1 MNMQINEDESDF
13 TDTRIAGDFYGPAR
27 LVIDDE
33 TNDEGYLLRGIVEPQ
48 GGRLVLTS
56 ITFSQAPDGPP
67 VQRGAVG
74 KIPLEAFVYFAA
86 AEQRVFLVVDEDD
99 GRFDEAF
106 QRMLDDDRFDWVLKR
121 QQGDGPVQSVVFPSA
136 VNALADQTRGKRPKT
151 DEDYQ
156 TLATLYRWFRITEG
170 HPTAILAEKLDVSR
184 ATLQRWT
191 AKAVERGF
199 LTEDERVR

>member
-1 MNMQINEDESDF
+1 MNMQINEDETDF

-27 LVIDDE
+27 LVIDDD

-56 ITFSQAPDGPP
+56 VTFAQAPGGPP

-74 KIPLEAFVYFAA
+74 KIPLEAFVYFTAA
-86 AEQRVFLVVDEDD
+86 GQRVFLVVDEDD
-99 GRFDEAF
+99 
-106 QRMLDDDRFDWVLKR
+106 DRFEWVFKR
-121 QQGDGPVQSVVFPSA
+121 KQDTGPVRSVVFPDA
-136 VNALADQTRGKRPKT
+136 IKTLAEQARGKRPET

-184 ATLQRWT
+184 ATLKRWT